1 MFQTFHP
8 FVVPICDNQKGK
20 CDFILHSI
28 HFFMKLQMLRWKIC
42 QVHYNGKMLM
52 ALDNYG
58 FCTHQTKYGLLSLN
72 KIFKYS
78 KTVPLGPHTI
88 TKELLAEWQTFLTI
102 VILYNYKCWLTEH
115 AIWQQTDRTCYLA
128 TTLCSEQIG
137 HTVQSNLYQENADLC
152 SLTSDLCRYCCISQ
166 KWRLLQHWQP
176 EQYAKCEVFNAKP
189 ITMSIRFE
197 DSILKDWF
205 SRSSSSRVVNL
216 DITSNIYL

>member
-1 MFQTFHP
+1 MCHLSVSFPVNTLIIIVPRGSMFQTFHP
-8 FVVPICDNQKGK
+8 FVVPICDNQMGK

-52 ALDNYG
+52 ALDDYG

-78 KTVPLGPHTI
+78 KTVPLGPHTV

-128 TTLCSEQIG
+128 TTLCSE
-137 HTVQSNLYQENADLC
+137 HADRTYCTV
-152 SLTSDLCRYCCISQ
+152 
-166 KWRLLQHWQP
+166 KP
-176 EQYAKCEVFNAKP
+176 VPGKCWP
-189 ITMSIRFE
+189 
-197 DSILKDWF
+197 L
-205 SRSSSSRVVNL
+205 
-216 DITSNIYL
+216 